1 MQNVATTLLSSMY
14 VVQRV
19 CVERNVKCTRVQC
32 NVIVQMA
39 CTMHA
44 HGFLRV
50 GWLPVTILAAWYSKM
65 SWRRFLLLFILPAV
79 LLDVFL
85 SLFREAGTIRSPRIK
100 FDVACA
106 HAKRIKHRSRRK
118 DERNIKGLPLFESTE
133 LVILSFLTEENRKE
147 DVRM

>member
-1 MQNVATTLLSSMY
+1 M
-14 VVQRV
+14 V
-19 CVERNVKCTRVQC
+19 CTVP
-32 NVIVQMA
+32 A
-39 CTMHA
+39 Y
-44 HGFLRV
+44 GFLRV

-65 SWRRFLLLFILPAV
+65 SWRRFLPLFILPAV

-85 SLFREAGTIRSPRIK
+85 SLFRDAGTIRSPRMK

-106 HAKRIKHRSRRK
+106 NAKRIKHRSRRK

-133 LVILSFLTEENRKE
+133 LAILSFLKEQIRKE